1 MAGMAGI
8 AKHVEQV
15 RIAPRPAGGQCFVAN
30 NVPVDLAMA
39 ADWRSTRCDIDRYE

>member
-1 MAGMAGI
+1 VFRG
-8 AKHVEQV
+8 K
-15 RIAPRPAGGQCFVAN
+15 N